1 MVHKIAIQGFLIF
14 LAMAFINCD
23 SKQKN
28 NKEVINNLNSKTRAN
43 YEEASVC
50 NILSKEYL
58 IKTFPGASNFKP
70 FSKEKP
76 YPSCSYR
83 FEYNGE
89 NHKVGLTLVKKYASE
104 KNLDKAVSYFKDIE
118 SLKGIGKKAYFIPP
132 QGQVSLF
139 NNNYLAH
146 VYVTINEKGNK
157 DLAIQIAKELI
168 EKIDN

>member
-1 MVHKIAIQGFLIF
+1 MVQKIAIKGILIL

-28 NKEVINNLNSKTRAN
+28 NKEEINNIISKTGSN
-43 YEEASVC
+43 NEDVSVC

-83 FEYNGE
+83 FEYKGE

-104 KNLDKAVSYFKDIE
+104 KNLDKAVSYFSVKE
-118 SLKGIGKKAYFIPP
+118 PLQNIGKKAYYIP
-132 QGQVSLF
+132 QLGQVSLF

-157 DLAIQIAKELI
+157 NLALKITKNLI
-168 EKIDN
+168 KKLN